1 MSAEKPEVGDIWRPK
16 NNEYSKAIVTYFS
29 IEFDTVVV
37 AVIYAGV
44 LQKIKKYHKKYF
56 LKNYVYIGHSKASIK
71 DLFEVE

>member
-37 AVIYAGV
+37 SV
-44 LQKIKKYHKKYF
+44 
-56 LKNYVYIGHSKASIK
+56 KNSGG
-71 DLFEVE
+71 F